1 MNLPHLRYFVELAHT
16 QHYTRAAERLCITQP
31 SLSHAM
37 AQLEMELGVPLF
49 EKDGRNISLTRFGQ
63 QFLIC
68 AQQTLSTLDE
78 GVEELQRVARGEG
91 VIRLGLLRTL
101 GIDLVPSLA
110 AKFLASKPGKEIRFT
125 FHTDVT
131 QHLLEGLAAKQFD
144 LVFCSRPPANL
155 GFAAIP
161 ISRQDLVLI
170 VPRNHPLSSVH
181 AVDLAETL
189 PYPQVFSPRTPA
201 CAVLW
206 MGCLHRLAARRRSP
220 MRRRRTRS
228 SPDWWPRGLVSPW
241 CPIWRCCC
249 GWT

>member
-110 AKFLASKPGKEIRFT
+110 AKFLASKPGKEDPA
-125 FHTDVT
+125 HLSHGVT

-144 LVFCSRPPANL
+144 LVFCSRPQQIWA
-155 GFAAIP
+155 
-161 ISRQDLVLI
+161 
-170 VPRNHPLSSVH
+170 
-181 AVDLAETL
+181 L
-189 PYPQVFSPRTPA
+189 PPFPS
-201 CAVLW
+201 
-206 MGCLHRLAARRRSP
+206 AAR
-220 MRRRRTRS
+220 T
-228 SPDWWPRGLVSPW
+228 W
-241 CPIWRCCC
+241 C
-249 GWT
+249 